1 MRLFWI
7 AVALLTFSAQAN
19 EPTPLDYA
27 EFDACALASGETL
40 APCRI
45 GYRTYGTLNAGQS
58 NAVLV
63 PTWHTGKTDAH
74 VFLASPDVIDPERY
88 FIIMVDAL
96 ANGVSS
102 SPSNHSK
109 TSGSSFPTITIA
121 DMVDTQH
128 RLLTEH
134 LGIDSLHAVMGISM
148 GGMQTF
154 EWVVRYPDFADRA
167 IAVIGSTRL
176 PTFDIAF
183 WTARIQTL
191 KWFRDCD
198 RCDDSRLAMQAM
210 WMTALVPTKLGE
222 EVSREQTMATIAER
236 AAADTLTIAESWD
249 IQRQAEAM
257 NTHNVARDFDNDM
270 TKAAARVSSDLLII
284 VGTDDRVVTP
294 EPAKTF
300 ATLTGAALIEFDK
313 DCGHG
318 EPGCNAAAF
327 NEAVR
332 LFLRDGTDRPAARAR

>member
-1 MRLFWI
+1 MRFLLLF
-7 AVALLTFSAQAN
+7 AAFLSMSASGN
-19 EPTPLDYA
+19 EPAPLQFA
-27 EFDACALASGETL
+27 EFDACALTSGETL
-40 APCRI
+40 APCRV
-45 GYRTYGTLNAGQS
+45 GYRTYGTLNADQS
-58 NAVLV
+58 NVVLV

-109 TSGSSFPTITIA
+109 TQAGDFPTITIA

-167 IAVIGSTRL
+167 VAVIGSTRL

-198 RCDDSRLAMQAM
+198 RCEDSRLAMQAM
-210 WMTALVPTKLGE
+210 WMTALVPTKLSE
-222 EVSREQTMATIAER
+222 EVAREQTMATIEKRAE
-236 AAADTLTIAESWD
+236 DDKLTIAESWD

-294 EPAKTF
+294 EPAKAF
-300 ATLTGAALIEFDK
+300 ATLTEAALIEFDK

-332 LFLRDGTDRPAARAR
+332 LFLRDGADKPAASAR